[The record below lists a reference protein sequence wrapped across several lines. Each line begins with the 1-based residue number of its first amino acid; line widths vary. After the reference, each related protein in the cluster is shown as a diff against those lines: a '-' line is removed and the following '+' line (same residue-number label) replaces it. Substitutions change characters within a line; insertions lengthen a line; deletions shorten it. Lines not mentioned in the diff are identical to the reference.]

1 MIIFADKTV
10 IMRDK
15 VEDTPPPSPGVGSGD
30 DDEMFEDEIEEEV
43 DVLDG
48 EAEVFDLN
56 CTLNP

>member
-1 MIIFADKTV
+1 
-10 IMRDK
+10 MRNK
-15 VEDTPPPSPGVGSGD
+15 AEDTPPPSPGVGSGPGD

-48 EAEVFDLN
+48 EAEAFDLH